1 MEEGFVD
8 AGSNPLGGDARK
20 AFATELVD
28 QTEIWRERELLD
40 LPVISF
46 GGALVRYSPYFPKG
60 IDRCH
65 FRRGRFEFPMWF
77 VVPPHVKANWILW
90 NAVAR
95 RVDRK
100 RCVWGKSVSVR
111 VDLGGY

>member
-1 MEEGFVD
+1 MCQKVALLALEIDMDEGFVD

-46 GGALVRYSPYFPKG
+46 GGALVRYSPYLPNG

-65 FRRGRFEFPMWF
+65 FRRGKFEFPSYFPGHPHEKRTMGF
-77 VVPPHVKANWILW
+77 V
-90 NAVAR
+90 
-95 RVDRK
+95 
-100 RCVWGKSVSVR
+100 
-111 VDLGGY
+111 

>member
-1 MEEGFVD
+1 MRISDWSSDVCSSDLFQKVALLALEVDMEEGFVD

-28 QTEIWRERELLD
+28 QSEIWRERELLD

-46 GGALVRYSPYFPKG
+46 GGTLVGYTPYFPKG

-65 FRRGRFEFPMWF
+65 FRRGKFEFP
-77 VVPPHVKANWILW
+77 K
-90 NAVAR
+90 
-95 RVDRK
+95 
-100 RCVWGKSVSVR
+100 
-111 VDLGGY
+111 

>member
-1 MEEGFVD
+1 MFQKVALLALEIDMEEGFVD

-60 IDRCH
+60 IDRRSEEH
-65 FRRGRFEFPMWF
+65 TSELQSLMRFSY
-77 VVPPHVKANWILW
+77 
-90 NAVAR
+90 AVFCFKHKNYSA
-95 RVDRK
+95 
-100 RCVWGKSVSVR
+100 
-111 VDLGGY
+111 